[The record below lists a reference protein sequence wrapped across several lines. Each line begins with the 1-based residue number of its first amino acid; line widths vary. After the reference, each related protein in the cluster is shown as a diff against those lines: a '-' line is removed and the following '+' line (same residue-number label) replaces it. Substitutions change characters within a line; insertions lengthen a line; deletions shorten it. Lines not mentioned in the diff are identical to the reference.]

1 MTLKVSHQFENII
14 VRKWADQAVICLV
27 KHVHMKYNNTN
38 TLLTLNIQ
46 KYFSPKVYT
55 YIKQRYQGNNLPEAI
70 GGIEFSSN
78 VNYEMSPCHHRCMAL
93 ALHRCRQGVNLPT
106 DIGQIY
112 K

>member
-1 MTLKVSHQFENII
+1 MFGQTCSH
-14 VRKWADQAVICLV
+14 D
-27 KHVHMKYNNTN
+27 
-38 TLLTLNIQ
+38 IQ
-46 KYFSPKVYT
+46 QYKYFVDIKHTKMLFAKACT

-112 K
+112 